1 MVFAVAV
8 CGFLSG
14 LLVGFVWGWNKGRD
28 SILWRGM
35 KK

>member
-1 MVFAVAV
+1 MAAIAAL
-8 CGFLSG
+8 CALLTG